1 MGCSWV
7 REGTVFVDCTVSTGL
22 GLRAGYEARHVVS
35 RSRFALIRFPSA
47 DPAQSDRTPLPRS
60 GLIKLGKQNDRRLCK
75 RRSTGVRSHVRGL
88 KTEAVRLREL

>member
-7 REGTVFVDCTVSTGL
+7 REGTVFVRSTGL

-35 RSRFALIRFPSA
+35 RSRFALIRFPSGTIR
-47 DPAQSDRTPLPRS
+47 SDPLPRS
-60 GLIKLGKQNDRRLCK
+60 GLIKLGKQNDRHLCK